1 MGNNQFIMFYFQ
13 HIFFY
18 LLTYKIYL
26 FKINFEICFSCESIL
41 KEKMVHT
48 TASPWLY
55 ILFSN
60 FCQEELHLKWEDW
73 QKSAWCI
80 QHLMSG
86 RVNCRHRAYA
96 VPCEIPS
103 PAHYDYSPSCSSAFP
118 LFGQA
123 HRIYQSKALTAQEK
137 EACPPPKGLP
147 ALRRPGSPHCQGSGT
162 PQLRHIHLCA
172 L

>member
-1 MGNNQFIMFYFQ
+1 M
-13 HIFFY
+13 
-18 LLTYKIYL
+18 LTYIKYINLKINTVVYFL
-26 FKINFEICFSCESIL
+26 MWIYFKIKKWKNVRHS
-41 KEKMVHT
+41 HT
-48 TASPWLY
+48 TASLWLY

-86 RVNCRHRAYA
+86 GVNCRHRAYA

-103 PAHYDYSPSCSSAFP
+103 PAHYDYSPSCSSALP

-123 HRIYQSKALTAQEK
+123 HRIYQSKALTAREK
-137 EACPPPKGLP
+137 EACPPPEGLP
-147 ALRRPGSPHCQGSGT
+147 ALRRPGSPHCQGSGA
-162 PQLRHIHLCA
+162 PQLRRIHLCA